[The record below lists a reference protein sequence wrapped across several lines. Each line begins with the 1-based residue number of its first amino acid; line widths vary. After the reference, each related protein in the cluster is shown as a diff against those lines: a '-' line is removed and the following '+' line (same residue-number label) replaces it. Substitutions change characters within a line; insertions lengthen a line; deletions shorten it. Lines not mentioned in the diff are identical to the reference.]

1 MSSTEAVLA
10 LLVDP
15 VTIIVGGAVVL
26 LLAASVKEWRS
37 LRNKEAR
44 SKRSNLS
51 DTLIHLR
58 PHERIGGG
66 RGEGQPLRRWPH
78 IRKNVA

>member
-1 MSSTEAVLA
+1 MSSTEEVLA

-26 LLAASVKEWRS
+26 LLAASVKEWRT

-44 SKRSNLS
+44 SKRSSLS

-66 RGEGQPLRRWPH
+66 REEGQPLRRWPH